1 MSFDLSSL
9 FGIVIINIIYK
20 NIHIGTIKA
29 SRKECNW
36 FNKRTLLRFER
47 RDIESNKD
55 GKGGH
60 EEN

>member
-9 FGIVIINIIYK
+9 FEIIIINIIYK

-29 SRKECNW
+29 SLEECSW

-55 GKGGH
+55 DKGDH